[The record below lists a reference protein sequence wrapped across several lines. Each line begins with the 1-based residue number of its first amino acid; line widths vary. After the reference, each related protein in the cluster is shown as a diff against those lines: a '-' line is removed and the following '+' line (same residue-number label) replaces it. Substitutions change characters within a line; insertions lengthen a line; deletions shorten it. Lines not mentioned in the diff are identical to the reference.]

1 VARVFAERFA
11 ERLRQGFV
19 VENRPGANGNIA
31 AAAVAKAEPDG
42 YTSLV
47 SGNGQNAMNHS
58 LYARMPYD
66 STKDFE
72 HICLLALSNR
82 VEGAALEFLNP
93 DADQVARQVMSMG
106 EAMERLAGP
115 GNPAPPGA

>member
-31 AAAVAKAEPDG
+31 AAAVSKAEPDG
-42 YTSLV
+42 YTILV

-58 LYARMPYD
+58 LYARMPYA

-82 VEGAALEFLNP
+82 VEAAAPEFLNP
-93 DADQVARQVMSMG
+93 DADQVARQVMSTG